1 MILVKSNHSCLRV
14 RHHIIQRT
22 NSCLPPLP
30 ISTSTEKIQVF
41 AFPLQQLLTAS
52 LLLIPLMASSLDFVS
67 FSLSNSSN
75 RFRILC
81 FLFLYYVCLFASDP
95 PKCCLVLLRHPC
107 QGQRYVREDERDYKL
122 YRLCVHVKLPS
133 AQPNVLY
140 VHIEGP

>member
-1 MILVKSNHSCLRV
+1 LLKGAT
-14 RHHIIQRT
+14 HIIQRT
-22 NSCLPPLP
+22 NYCLPPLP

-107 QGQRYVREDERDYKL
+107 QGQRYVREDEQDYKL